1 MKATE
6 ILDAYMLQWNAKK
19 GKSNMPYEIVMA
31 EPLYKDLCRELK
43 RNVKKY
49 KGHKIVVL

>member
-19 GKSNMPYEIVMA
+19 GKENIKFSFDKM
-31 EPLYKDLCRELK
+31 
-43 RNVKKY
+43 
-49 KGHKIVVL
+49 HK